1 MQTISDIIEQ
11 FLLEAFDDNNEI
23 ELSRNELA
31 EHFKC
36 VPSQI
41 NYVLSTRFT
50 LERGYIIDSQR
61 GGGGYVKI
69 YRIDIDDDFKDL
81 IFERIGESIDY
92 VTANG
97 ILENL
102 CSNDVLSL
110 EQKHCIESA
119 ISPKALKSPF
129 KIENEIRANILRN
142 VLTMIYKEKE

>member
-1 MQTISDIIEQ
+1 MQKISDIIEQ
-11 FLLEAFDDNNEI
+11 FLLEAFDDRKEI

-50 LERGYIIDSQR
+50 LEKGYIIDSQR

-69 YRIDIDDDFKDL
+69 HRIEIDDNFKNL
-81 IFERIGESIDY
+81 IFEKIGNNIDY
-92 VTANG
+92 VTARG
-97 ILENL
+97 ILETL

-110 EQKHCIESA
+110 EQMECIQNA
-119 ISPKALKSPF
+119 ISPKSLKNPF
-129 KIENEIRANILRN
+129 RIEDEIRANILKN
-142 VLTMIYKEKE
+142 VLTMLYKEKK